1 MRTLLPA
8 HRWKERCIGTM
19 LCGHTGPDQAANLAM
34 VGALTAVWWACAVG
48 VTVVLKAALDRDAVA
63 VAPFEAWNFPYP
75 LTLTLLANIGTAAAT
90 GVLSTFYSPSSP
102 PPVPVLREPTPE
114 RLQHGSGCPV
124 ATPRTMVRAS
134 SREALLQETVVSA
147 SHGPGGYAGCP
158 GPPSLLGS
166 CGCWRPRRPKHGHLI
181 IGEIFEPEPP
191 LSIAPPED
199 EFVVGPPL
207 STPPPPPLPHRGLEL
222 SGLAA
227 RIGPHVQI
235 PSQTVAFPRDML
247 AEQRERYVAL
257 IVMGVI
263 QGLGLGA
270 KNEALQMLSVATRT
284 MIFALNVLVV
294 MLIAR
299 IFGLETLERMK
310 LVSAFFLAGGGMMQ
324 GLATWQ
330 QLQETSEPGS
340 QMQDEPLGYA
350 LALLAL
356 VLDAL
361 RWVILQATFAKDPPQ
376 PTMRTLPAS
385 PTHRGDVDCAG
396 HPGTAA
402 LPCEAGGAVMGAPMQ
417 AQLPPLTKLQM
428 VSWVMWM
435 TTPVCL
441 GLSLVFEPDGLTQVS
456 RHPTAV
462 TGLVTLLTI
471 GVMGINLAEFG
482 IVQWTSAVTFNV
494 LSQLHSIPLILAGV
508 TLFGEEIAAAQV
520 LGFGICLLGALLYS
534 YTKLKEKKN
543 VQHVL
548 HAGASEMRP
557 MSVEIPF
564 AAMPRPHDELLRR
577 HG

>member
-1 MRTLLPA
+1 MPCLGVTN
-8 HRWKERCIGTM
+8 T
-19 LCGHTGPDQAANLAM
+19 DQAANLAM

-48 VTVVLKAALDRDAVA
+48 VTVVLKAALDRDAEVI
-63 VAPFEAWNFPYP
+63 APFEAWNFPFP

-90 GVLSTFYSPSSP
+90 GVLSVLYPPSSA
-102 PPVPVLREPTPE
+102 PPVAILREPAPE
-114 RLQHGSGCPV
+114 HCPHHGCPV

-134 SREALLQETVVSA
+134 SREALLQDATVVPVPL
-147 SHGPGGYAGCP
+147 GPGGYAGCP

-166 CGCWRPRRPKHGHLI
+166 CGCWRPRRPKPGPFGM
-181 IGEIFEPEPP
+181 GEIFEPEPP
-191 LSIAPPED
+191 LSLAPPEE

-207 STPPPPPLPHRGLEL
+207 STPPPPPPLVPHRNLEL
-222 SGLAA
+222 AGLAA
-227 RIGPHVQI
+227 RIGPNVQI
-235 PSQTVAFPRDML
+235 PSQNVSLPRDML
-247 AEQRERYVAL
+247 TEQRERYVAL

-299 IFGLETLERMK
+299 IFGLESLERMK
-310 LVSAFFLAGGGMMQ
+310 LVSAMFLAGGGMMQ

-330 QLQETSEPGS
+330 QMQDASDTSQPR
-340 QMQDEPLGYA
+340 DEPLGYA

-361 RWVILQATFAKDPPQ
+361 RWVILQATFAKEPPQ

-385 PTHRGDVDCAG
+385 PTHRGDADCAA
-396 HPGTAA
+396 HPGNAV
-402 LPCEAGGAVMGAPMQ
+402 LGCEAGAGAAGATVGAPIQ
-417 AQLPPLTKLQM
+417 AQPPPLTKLQM

-441 GLSLVFEPDGLTQVS
+441 GLSLVFEPEGLTQVS

-494 LSQLHSIPLILAGV
+494 LSQLHCIPLIVAGV
-508 TLFGEEIAAAQV
+508 VLFGEEIAAAQV
-520 LGFGICLLGALLYS
+520 LGFCICLLGALLYS
-534 YTKLKEKKN
+534 FSKTKEKKN
-543 VQHVL
+543 VQPVVQ
-548 HAGASEMRP
+548 GGGSELRP

-564 AAMPRPHDELLRR
+564 AAMPRPPHEELLRR